1 MRNLKVCMAY
11 NGTNYHGF
19 QWQNGVVGV
28 QNVVEEKMSLLLKQE
43 VSINGCSRTDTGVH
57 AKEFWFNSHVDSKIP
72 CDGFVKG
79 MNVILPPDIVIISCE
94 DADESFHARFDT
106 KGKEYLYRVNNAKQ
120 RDVFSQNLA
129 LHYPYKLD
137 DEYLGKACKIFVGTH
152 DFAAFCKAEAK
163 EHLKSTVRTV
173 HDCRVERNGDIV
185 DFYVSGDG
193 FLHNMVRII
202 IGTLIFMNEGKRT
215 EQDVLEALET
225 GNREKAGKTLS
236 PCGLYLNK
244 VYY

>member
-1 MRNLKVCMAY
+1 MNKAA
-11 NGTNYHGF
+11 
-19 QWQNGVVGV
+19 
-28 QNVVEEKMSLLLKQE
+28 ELL
-43 VSINGCSRTDTGVH
+43 
-57 AKEFWFNSHVDSKIP
+57 
-72 CDGFVKG
+72 
-79 MNVILPPDIVIISCE
+79 
-94 DADESFHARFDT
+94 
-106 KGKEYLYRVNNAKQ
+106 
-120 RDVFSQNLA
+120 
-129 LHYPYKLD
+129 
-137 DEYLGKACKIFVGTH
+137 VGTH

-163 EHLKSTVRTV
+163 QHLKSTVRTV
-173 HDCRVERNGDIV
+173 HDFHIEREGENV
-185 DFYVSGDG
+185 KFYISGDG